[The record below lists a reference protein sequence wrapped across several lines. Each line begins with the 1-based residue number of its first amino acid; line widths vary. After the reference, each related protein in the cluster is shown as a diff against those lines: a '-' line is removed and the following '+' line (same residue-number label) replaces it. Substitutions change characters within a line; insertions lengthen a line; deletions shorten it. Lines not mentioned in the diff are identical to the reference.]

1 MVRFKNRYLLVELIW
16 ADGRTD
22 RSLSATMLQRTVK
35 KVIADGFG
43 EFGLA
48 ACQHATQV
56 KYFNNATNVAIIR
69 CPRSHHRM
77 VWVALTLLTLYEQRQ
92 VIVRVIHNGGTIRSC
107 QKRAIARNLEL
118 LHQISAPQDLIDQTA
133 RDIMSIDAT

>member
-1 MVRFKNRYLLVELIW
+1 MRRRVGARIARQTL
-16 ADGRTD
+16 R
-22 RSLSATMLQRTVK
+22 
-35 KVIADGFG
+35 IADDVCVR
-43 EFGLA
+43 A
-48 ACQHATQV
+48 AV